1 MFFVHESSIAS
12 VAKILV
18 QLTLKNALKKYFLF
32 TGVGIYPALTGVLG
46 MNLPLIANLFIFIVL
61 VAMLAKIGRDNGS
74 LPRKVLA
81 GLIFGI
87 LFGLSLHTIYGSDS
101 PILKASINWFNLV
114 GNGYVQLLQMI
125 VMPLVFASILSAV
138 ARLHN
143 ASALGKISVLTIGV
157 LLFTTAISALVGVFV
172 SWLFG
177 LNAGGLVQGATET
190 ARLAVLQNNYVDKV
204 ASLSTPQ
211 LLLSFVPKNPF
222 ADLTGASPT
231 SIISVVIFAAFLGVA
246 ALHLVRDDKQKG
258 ECVLAAIEVLQA
270 WVMKLVRLIMK
281 LTPYGVMALM
291 TKVVASSNVNDII
304 KLGSFVLASYLGLA
318 IMFAVHAL
326 LLSVNGVNPIRFFH
340 KVWPVITF
348 AFTSRSSAA
357 TIPLNVEAQTCRLG
371 VAESIASFSAS
382 FGATIGQNGCAG
394 LYPTMLAVMVAPT
407 VGINPFDPLWIA
419 SLTAIV
425 TLSSAG
431 VAGVGGGATFAA
443 LIVLPT
449 MGLPVTLVAL
459 LISIEPLIDMGRTAL
474 NVNGSMTAGILTSQ
488 WLRQTDKMRLNSNT
502 DNESTL
508 PHH

>member
-1 MFFVHESSIAS
+1 MD
-12 VAKILV
+12 
-18 QLTLKNALKKYFLF
+18 
-32 TGVGIYPALTGVLG
+32 
-46 MNLPLIANLFIFIVL
+46 LPLILNLAAFVALLLLLSRLGRQGWSLSKKVL
-61 VAMLAKIGRDNGS
+61 VGLVIG
-74 LPRKVLA
+74 V
-81 GLIFGI
+81 
-87 LFGLSLHTIYGSDS
+87 LFGLALQTIYGQQSDV
-101 PILKASINWFNLV
+101 LKTSISWFNIV

-143 ASALGKISVLTIGV
+143 ASSLGKISLLTIGV
-157 LLFTTAISALVGVFV
+157 LLFTTAISALVGVLV
-172 SWLFG
+172 TGLFH
-177 LNAGGLVQGATET
+177 LSAEGLVQGAQES
-190 ARLAVLQNNYVDKV
+190 ARLAAIQSNYAGKV
-204 ASLSTPQ
+204 ADLTVPQ

-246 ALHLVRDDKQKG
+246 ALQLLKDDEAKGQRVLV
-258 ECVLAAIEVLQA
+258 AIDTLQS

-281 LTPYGVMALM
+281 LTPYGVLALM
-291 TKVVASSNVNDII
+291 TKVVAGSNLQDII
-304 KLGSFVLASYLGLA
+304 KLGGFVVASYLGLA
-318 IMFAVHAL
+318 IMFGVHAL
-326 LLSVNGVNPIRFFH
+326 LLSVNGINPLRFFR

-357 TIPLNVEAQTCRLG
+357 SIPLNVETQTRRLG
-371 VAESIASFSAS
+371 VPESIASFSAS

-407 VGINPFDPLWIA
+407 VGINPFDPVWIA
-419 SLTAIV
+419 TLVGIV

-443 LIVLPT
+443 LIVLPA

-474 NVNGSMTAGILTSQ
+474 NVNGAMTAGSLTSR
-488 WLRQTDKMRLNSNT
+488 WLGLTDKAVL
-502 DNESTL
+502 ESEEHAEL
-508 PHH
+508 AHR